1 MNGETGMKIALVQ
14 QHATED
20 KQENIARGI
29 QALET
34 AAAAGARLIA
44 YAELAF
50 TRFLPQQPAPRD
62 VASLAETIP
71 GPTTELFSNKARQ
84 LGVAVVLN
92 LFERDGQHT
101 YDSSPVIDTDGS
113 ILGVTRMVHIIEAP
127 CFHEKGY
134 YAPGNRGAAVFDS
147 AVGRI
152 GVAICYD
159 RHFPEY
165 MRALGLKK
173 PDVVITP
180 QAGSVDEWP
189 PGVFEAE
196 MQIAS
201 FQNGYFSA
209 LANRVGPEE
218 CLTFAGE
225 SFVTDPAGRVIA
237 RAPKAEDHIL
247 YAELDLTMVRESHA
261 RHYFLEDR
269 RPDIYN
275 TL

>member
-1 MNGETGMKIALVQ
+1 MKIALVQ

-20 KQENIARGI
+20 KQENIARGLR
-29 QALET
+29 ALET

-50 TRFLPQQPAPRD
+50 TRFLPQHPARGD
-62 VASLAETIP
+62 ALALAEPVP
-71 GPTTELFSNKARQ
+71 GPTTGLFSKKAGE

-92 LFERDGQHT
+92 LFERDGEQT

-113 ILGVTRMVHIIEAP
+113 IAGITRMVHVIEAP

-134 YAPGNRGAAVFDS
+134 YTPGDRGAGVFDTS
-147 AVGRI
+147 VGRVGI
-152 GVAICYD
+152 AICYD

-165 MRALGLKK
+165 MRALGLKQ

-209 LANRVGPEE
+209 LANRVGSEE
-218 CLTFAGE
+218 RLSFAGE
-225 SFVTDPAGRVIA
+225 SFVTDPTGRVIA
-237 RAPKAEDHIL
+237 RAPKGEDHIL
-247 YAELDLTMVRESHA
+247 YADLDFTMVRESHA
-261 RHYFLEDR
+261 RRYFFQDR
-269 RPDIYN
+269 RPDIYDS
-275 TL
+275 L

>member
-1 MNGETGMKIALVQ
+1 MKIALIQ

-20 KQENIARGI
+20 RQENTARGVR
-29 QALET
+29 ALET

-50 TRFLPQQPAPRD
+50 TRFLPQHPVRGDAL
-62 VASLAETIP
+62 ALAEPVP
-71 GPTTELFSNKARQ
+71 GPTTGLFSKKARE
-84 LGVAVVLN
+84 LEVAVVLN
-92 LFERDGQHT
+92 LFERDGEQT

-113 ILGVTRMVHIIEAP
+113 IAGITRMVHVIEAP

-134 YAPGNRGAAVFDS
+134 YTPGDRGAGVFDT
-147 AVGRI
+147 AVGRVGI
-152 GVAICYD
+152 AICYD

-165 MRALGLKK
+165 MRALGLKR

-225 SFVTDPAGRVIA
+225 SFVTDPTGRVIA
-237 RAPKAEDHIL
+237 RAPKGKDHIL
-247 YAELDLTMVRESHA
+247 YADLDFTLVRESHA
-261 RHYFLEDR
+261 RRYFLQDR
-269 RPDIYN
+269 RPDIYDS
-275 TL
+275 L